1 VLHGTAV
8 VLLAL
13 PARRLGLAKVQVA
26 LALVIGVTAVLAA
39 HAARG
44 LRRSAKSLGG
54 TVALVTGIVAAS
66 LTPALRTLSPG
77 RPLLS
82 TQLDGPGRSAALPPG
97 ISGRVRLL
105 VRGDLPSGRPAHV
118 AFILALGS
126 QRLEGTLEHGTT
138 RWRVGE
144 ETGHYHLRRS
154 SIYVDGSVAAGVSE
168 LTLVQLV
175 AAAPVSLR
183 IEVYRDVVPPWFALG
198 LAGVA
203 LLCAAWA
210 AGPKADAE
218 RTVALSGTALTSGLL
233 TGWLATPDRA
243 TWPAV
248 VSLALGTFLGIA
260 SGALASRA
268 TSWVRRRWGLD
279 PGRAVR

>member
-1 VLHGTAV
+1 MLHGTAV

-13 PARRLGLAKVQVA
+13 AAGRLGLADVQVA

-39 HAARG
+39 HAAKG
-44 LRRSAKSLGG
+44 LRRNSKSLGG

-82 TQLDGPGRSAALPPG
+82 TQLDGPGRSATLPPG
-97 ISGRVRLL
+97 TSGRVRLL
-105 VRGDLPSGRPAHV
+105 VRGDLPAGRPANV

-126 QRLEGTLEHGTT
+126 QRLDGTLEQGTT
-138 RWRVGE
+138 RWRMGE
-144 ETGHYHLRRS
+144 GAGHYHVRRRS
-154 SIYVDGSVAAGVSE
+154 AYVDGSVAPGVSE
-168 LTLVQLV
+168 LTLVQLITS
-175 AAAPVSLR
+175 APLSLS
-183 IEVYRDVVPPWFALG
+183 IEMYRDLVPPWLAVAL
-198 LAGVA
+198 AVVV

-210 AGPKADAE
+210 VGPKADAE
-218 RTVALSGTALTSGLL
+218 RTVALSGTALAVGSL

-248 VSLALGTFLGIA
+248 VSLGLGTFIGFIA
-260 SGALASRA
+260 GTLAFRGMRVLRRGSGA
-268 TSWVRRRWGLD
+268 
-279 PGRAVR
+279 